1 MKTVQ
6 EEYSMTEE
14 RDMIRTIVRGFS
26 RAVILWLISQKP
38 MSGYTIIKEIEKLTG
53 QKFHA
58 GIVYPLLYELEEDK
72 FIIGKWTQKGRRR
85 IKYYSITE
93 KGTQMLNQL
102 RQRFEMPV
110 KEVLRDFIREKY
122 NE

>member
-1 MKTVQ
+1 MSEAEK
-6 EEYSMTEE
+6 EL
-14 RDMIRTIVRGFS
+14 IKATIRGFS
-26 RAVILWLISQKP
+26 RAVILWLINQKP

-58 GIVYPLLYELEEDK
+58 GIIYPLLYELEEDG
-72 FIIGKWTQKGRRR
+72 FISGKWAQKGRRR

-93 KGTQMLNQL
+93 KGKQTLKRL

-110 KEVLRDFIREKY
+110 KEALKDFIRETLDK
-122 NE
+122 

>member
-1 MKTVQ
+1 MA
-6 EEYSMTEE
+6 EEE
-14 RDMIRTIVRGFS
+14 RDIVRDVVRGFS

-38 MSGYTIIKEIEKLTG
+38 MSGYTIVKEIEKLTG

-58 GIVYPLLYELEEDK
+58 GIVYPLLYELEKAK
-72 FIIGKWTQKGRRR
+72 FISGKWTKKGGRR

-102 RQRFEMPV
+102 RQRFKMPV
-110 KEVLRDFIREKY
+110 KEVLKDFIRETL

>member
-1 MKTVQ
+1 MA
-6 EEYSMTEE
+6 EEE
-14 RDMIRTIVRGFS
+14 RAIVRAIVRGFS

-38 MSGYTIIKEIEKLTG
+38 MSGYTVVREIEKLTG

-58 GIVYPLLYELEEDK
+58 GIVYPLLYELEKDGLISGE
-72 FIIGKWTQKGRRR
+72 WMQKGGRR

-93 KGTQMLNQL
+93 KGTRMLNQL

-110 KEVLRDFIREKY
+110 KEALKDFIGETL

>member
-1 MKTVQ
+1 MA
-6 EEYSMTEE
+6 EEEKDIV
-14 RDMIRTIVRGFS
+14 RDVVRGFS

-38 MSGYTIIKEIEKLTG
+38 TSGYTIVKEIEKLTG

-58 GIVYPLLYELEEDK
+58 GIVYPLLYELEKAK
-72 FIIGKWTQKGRRR
+72 FISGEWTKKGRRR

-110 KEVLRDFIREKY
+110 KEVLKDFIRETL